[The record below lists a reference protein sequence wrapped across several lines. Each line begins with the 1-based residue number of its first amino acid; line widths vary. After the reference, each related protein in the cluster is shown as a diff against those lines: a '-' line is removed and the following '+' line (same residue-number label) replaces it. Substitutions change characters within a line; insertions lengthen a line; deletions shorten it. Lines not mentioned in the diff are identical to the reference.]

1 MKAIFITLAAAAGV
15 AILTSAFIPQMRMP
29 AFGNSWGVTWVML
42 SALATAILTFKSV
55 K

>member
-15 AILTSAFIPQMRMP
+15 GILTSAFIPQMRVA
-29 AFGNSWGVTWVML
+29 AFGNSWGVTWVMVA
-42 SALATAILTFKSV
+42 ALTTAVLTFKSI